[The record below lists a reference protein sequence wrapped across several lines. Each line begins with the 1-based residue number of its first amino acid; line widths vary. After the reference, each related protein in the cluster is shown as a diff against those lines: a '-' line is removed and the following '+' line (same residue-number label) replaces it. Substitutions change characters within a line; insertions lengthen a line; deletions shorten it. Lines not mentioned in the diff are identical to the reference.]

1 MKLQSGNETM
11 GNNVVQL
18 NSVRQSVSRRIVPS
32 RLRDA
37 RVAKG
42 LNQSELANLVG
53 ISRQAVSAF
62 EQGEKGPDTD
72 TMLGIAASLGQSISY
87 FVNEDAPT
95 FGETSTRFMRAFGA
109 ETKRRNLK
117 CEVLGKWFSQTSRYF
132 FDLIKFPDIKIPS
145 VAPAARSGRYI
156 PDEIEAAAEACRVMW
171 GLGLGPISNVLGLL
185 ENNGIII
192 CRSEFEH
199 EDIEAFSFWNGPR
212 PFIFL
217 ASRKDSAV
225 RSRFDAAH
233 ELGHLVLHRWVGP
246 EELEDPKTL
255 KLIEAE
261 ANRFAGAFLMPRQ
274 SFQNEIFTT
283 RLDAFVELKKRWK
296 VAIQAM
302 VYRCKN
308 LGIFD
313 DDQITNLY
321 KQISFRKWRTN
332 EPLDDQIPME
342 KPRLLQRAAE
352 IVLNSGKRMADQ
364 IINELSLSSS
374 TIAALIGVSTE
385 LFRPNGRPPD
395 FIPSLK

>member
-1 MKLQSGNETM
+1 MKLQNGKETM
-11 GNNVVQL
+11 GNNVVQF
-18 NSVRQSVSRRIVPS
+18 NSMRQSGSRRIVPS

-42 LNQSELANLVG
+42 LNQSELASIVG
-53 ISRQAVSAF
+53 VSRQAVSAF

-72 TMLGIAASLGQSISY
+72 TMMGISASLGQSISY

-95 FGETSTRFMRAFGA
+95 FGETSTQFMRAFGA

-132 FDLIKFPDIKIPS
+132 FDLIKFPDVKISSGTPVS
-145 VAPAARSGRYI
+145 VSGRYT
-156 PDEIEAAAEACRVMW
+156 PDEIEEAAEACRVLW

-185 ENNGIII
+185 ESNGIII
-192 CRSEFEH
+192 CRSEFED
-199 EDIEAFSFWNGPR
+199 ENIEAFSFWNGPR

-225 RSRFDAAH
+225 RARFDAAH
-233 ELGHLVLHRWVGP
+233 ELGHLVLHRWIGP

-261 ANRFAGAFLMPRQ
+261 ANRFSGAFLMPRQ

-283 RLDAFVELKKRWK
+283 RLDAFVDLKKRWK

-332 EPLDDQIPME
+332 EPLDDQILLE
-342 KPRLLQRAAE
+342 KPQLLQRAAE
-352 IVLNSGKRMADQ
+352 IVLNSGKRMPDQ
-364 IINELSLSSS
+364 IVNELCLNAT
-374 TIAALIGVSTE
+374 TISALIGVSAD
-385 LFRPNGRPPD
+385 LFQSHGTPD